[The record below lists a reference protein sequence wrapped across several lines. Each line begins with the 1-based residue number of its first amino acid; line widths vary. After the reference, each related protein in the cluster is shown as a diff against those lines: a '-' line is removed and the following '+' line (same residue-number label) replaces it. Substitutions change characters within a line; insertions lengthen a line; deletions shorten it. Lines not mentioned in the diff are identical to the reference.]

1 MQEDKARRLVELL
14 IEKNITI
21 STAES
26 FTGGRIASAL
36 TAIPGCSR
44 IFPGGI
50 VSYCD
55 RVKHQTLGVSEELLE
70 QYSAVSEPVCKAMAE
85 GAARVMGTEL
95 ALSATGYAEE
105 GGVVYLGLCYLGKT
119 RVEKHHFP
127 GGRREIQ
134 ESAVERALEMALEAI
149 E

>member
-1 MQEDKARRLVELL
+1 MEEDKAKRLVELL
-14 IEKNITI
+14 IGKNITI

-26 FTGGRIASAL
+26 FTGGRIAAAL

-44 IFPGGI
+44 VFPGGI

-55 RVKHQTLGVSEELLE
+55 RVKHQALGVSSELLE
-70 QYSAVSEPVCKAMAE
+70 QYSAVSEPVCRVMAE
-85 GAARVMGTEL
+85 GAAKVMETQL

-119 RVEKHHFP
+119 RVEEHFFP
-127 GGRREIQ
+127 GGRHEIQ
-134 ESAVERALEMALEAI
+134 EAAVERALEMALEAI